1 MRRMTPWALGRSGDM
16 IAPLKHVLFLAAL
29 ALSMVADVSRAAG
42 QDNSSVVAAAA
53 RYVPGVNWRAK
64 SIVTGDF
71 SCSGQKGQAIL
82 GTSQT
87 EIIVAV
93 FLNGTTKRPEVL
105 RYSAKARRASS
116 AVLTI
121 EDLSFDL
128 KDLQAD
134 LGFVPPGLR
143 PSKTCKGLNL
153 SDGDTDSAHIYW
165 NHESRR
171 FDDWTL

>member
-1 MRRMTPWALGRSGDM
+1 M
-16 IAPLKHVLFLAAL
+16 KHVLFLTAL
-29 ALSMVADVSRAAG
+29 APLMVAQVSRGAA
-42 QDNSSVVAAAA
+42 QDNSSVAAAAA
-53 RYVPGVNWRAK
+53 RYVPGVDWRPK

-71 SCSGQKGQAIL
+71 TCSGRSQHAIL

-121 EDLSFDL
+121 EDLNFEPE
-128 KDLQAD
+128 DLQAD
-134 LGFVPPGLR
+134 LGFFPRGLR

>member
-1 MRRMTPWALGRSGDM
+1 VAKRGPRMCWLIVS
-16 IAPLKHVLFLAAL
+16 IVFLA
-29 ALSMVADVSRAAG
+29 SIPQTAA
-42 QDNSSVVAAAA
+42 QNASSVIAAAA
-53 RYVPGVNWRAK
+53 RYVPGVDWRPK

-71 SCSGQKGQAIL
+71 SCSGRTEKAIL
-82 GTSQT
+82 GTTPT

-93 FLNGTTKRPEVL
+93 FLNGTAKRPEVL

-116 AVLTI
+116 AALTI
-121 EDLSFDL
+121 EDLNFEL

-153 SDGDTDSAHIYW
+153 SDGETDSAHIYW